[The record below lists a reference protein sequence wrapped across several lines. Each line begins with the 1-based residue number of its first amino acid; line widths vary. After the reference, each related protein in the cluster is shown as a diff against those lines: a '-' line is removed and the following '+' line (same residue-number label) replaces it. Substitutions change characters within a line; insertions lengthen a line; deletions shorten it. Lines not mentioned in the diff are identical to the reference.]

1 MLRPVPHSF
10 MLKIEDYD
18 NSVLSGNYYEEIST
32 ISLCKVQ
39 QAWRYWLAQLL
50 ARHDHRTILFS
61 YLDSFISLLALL
73 QVTDL
78 QYLID

>member
-1 MLRPVPHSF
+1 MLRPVLHSF
-10 MLKIEDYD
+10 TLKIEDYD

-39 QAWRYWLAQLL
+39 QAWLAQLL

-61 YLDSFISLLALL
+61 FLDSFISLLALL
-73 QVTDL
+73 
-78 QYLID
+78 